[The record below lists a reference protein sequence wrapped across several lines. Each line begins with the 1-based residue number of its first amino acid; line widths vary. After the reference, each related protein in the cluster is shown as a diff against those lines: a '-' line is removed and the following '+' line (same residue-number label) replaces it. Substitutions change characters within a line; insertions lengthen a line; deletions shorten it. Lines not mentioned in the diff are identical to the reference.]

1 MVSQA
6 NPMARCLDRTPAANS
21 TSRRHSHRI
30 TPVTAVAILLAIV
43 TPQAWSKQGGRPP
56 QWNALIGMF
65 DPTLAEDHIVGASV
79 ALVERG
85 RIVARHDY
93 GFADREGHTPVDG
106 QTIFHWAS
114 ITKTLNAISV
124 MQLRDQG
131 LLKLDDRIASFVPE
145 LRRVHDPYGSID
157 DITIRMLMT
166 HSAGFQAKTWPYK
179 QDLDWEPFEPTSWE
193 QLVAMM
199 PYQEVQF
206 RPGSQFSYSNPA
218 WLYLARTL
226 ELLTGDAWEN
236 YVQKNIFAPLGMS
249 QSYFGATPKYLR
261 SHRSHGY
268 ILRTGKDGKPETID
282 EGGDF
287 DPGITIPN
295 GGWNSP
301 LTDAAAYIAFLT
313 NAVNDQNEKRRYD
326 AVLRR
331 STLEEML
338 TPQLRVS
345 ADADAPQMGLGFFL
359 ISRGP
364 HRIVGHTGSQAGFM
378 SFLYFDQDTG
388 RGIIAAFN
396 TTVLVEGDFD
406 RHSFSKL
413 REQALKV
420 LTDAP

>member
-1 MVSQA
+1 M
-6 NPMARCLDRTPAANS
+6 
-21 TSRRHSHRI
+21 
-30 TPVTAVAILLAIV
+30 LLAFFAA
-43 TPQAWSKQGGRPP
+43 QAWSKQPALP
-56 QWNALIGMF
+56 AQWSALVGMF
-65 DPTLAEDHIVGASV
+65 DPTLTDDHIVGGSV

-85 RIVARHDY
+85 RVVARHDY
-93 GFADREGHTPVDG
+93 GLADRDSHAPVDG

-131 LLKLDDRIASFVPE
+131 LLKLDDRIVGFVPE
-145 LRRVHDPYGSID
+145 VRRVHDAYGSID

-166 HSAGFQAKTWPYK
+166 HSSGFQSTTWPYK
-179 QDLDWEPFEPTSWE
+179 HDLDWEPFEPTGWE

-218 WLYLARTL
+218 WLYLARAL
-226 ELLTGDAWEN
+226 EFLTHDAWEN

-249 QSYFGATPKYLR
+249 QSYFGTTPNYLR

-268 ILRTGKDGKPETID
+268 ILITGKDGKPETID
-282 EGGDF
+282 RADF
-287 DPGITIPN
+287 DPGVTIPN
-295 GGWNSP
+295 GGWNST

-313 NAVNDQNEKRRYD
+313 NAAADQAQRRRYD
-326 AVLRR
+326 AVLKR
-331 STLEEML
+331 STLEEMWV
-338 TPQLRVS
+338 PQLRLS
-345 ADADAPQMGLGFFL
+345 ADKDAPQMGLGFFL
-359 ISRGP
+359 MPRGS
-364 HRIVGHTGSQAGFM
+364 HRIVGHTGSQGGFM
-378 SFLYFDQDTG
+378 SFLYFDPDTG

-396 TTVLVEGDFD
+396 TTVLIEGDFD

-413 REQALKV
+413 REQALRV